1 MKTARTLLIL
11 GIWIAILP
19 YLGFP
24 YSWKKIL
31 LTLSGLGVAYVAYIL
46 YKKEKI
52 EHDTKLQENLNNLQK
67 EVSAILSS
75 KIETTKKY

>member
-11 GIWIAILP
+11 GMWIAILP
-19 YLGFP
+19 YLGFL

-52 EHDTKLQENLNNLQK
+52 DTKNIGSMKFDNFSQNSGFRNNPHEQ
-67 EVSAILSS
+67 I
-75 KIETTKKY
+75 

>member
-31 LTLSGLGVAYVAYIL
+31 LTLSGLGVAYISYVL

-52 EHDTKLQENLNNLQK
+52 DTKNIGSMKFDNFSQNSGFRNNFHEQ
-67 EVSAILSS
+67 I
-75 KIETTKKY
+75 

>member
-31 LTLSGLGVAYVAYIL
+31 LTLSGLGVAYISYVFI
-46 YKKEKI
+46 
-52 EHDTKLQENLNNLQK
+52 
-67 EVSAILSS
+67 
-75 KIETTKKY
+75 

>member
-1 MKTARTLLIL
+1 MKIARTLLIL

-24 YSWKKIL
+24 YSWKKLL
-31 LTLSGLGVAYVAYIL
+31 LTLSSLGVVYISYVL

-52 EHDTKLQENLNNLQK
+52 NTKNIGAIKFDNFSQNSGFRNNPHEQ
-67 EVSAILSS
+67 I
-75 KIETTKKY
+75 

>member
-31 LTLSGLGVAYVAYIL
+31 LTLSGLGVAYISYVL

-52 EHDTKLQENLNNLQK
+52 DTKNVSSMKFDNFSQNSGFRNNPHEQ
-67 EVSAILSS
+67 I
-75 KIETTKKY
+75 